1 MHLISD
7 ALRSEH
13 CQLEE
18 LHLGLTNKGSGLRE
32 EDGLKLGI
40 AVQVGDGGRE
50 WVSGWKSE

>member
-32 EDGLKLGI
+32 DDGLKLGI
-40 AVQVGDGGRE
+40 AVQVGAGGRE
-50 WVSGWKSE
+50 WASGRVSG